1 MTVPP
6 SATCPACNQ
15 IVSDDDEVCAHCGV
29 PIPVFRIASRT
40 PLILPGNP
48 ALSDDDTST
57 GTPAARGVGATVLG
71 LAVVGAIALVMTR
84 EPAPR
89 DVAASATVDAAATAS
104 DTAAPATDVA
114 SAGLI
119 NAMSAR
125 TTSAPAPAVAMTRAT
140 TDSSATPQ
148 QVAPIPSAVADAPV
162 ERPVAPRVAAPAVA
176 PATAIKP
183 ATTPTRS
190 TPTVVASATPTKPA
204 PTAVVSAVPAKI
216 APAKVTPTVV
226 ASAAPTP
233 VAAPAEPPKP
243 AAPVPVLHL
252 VPLVSHSLR
261 TGEIVRIRGTI
272 QDLTSGNALPTE
284 IRYTSAD
291 PRIARVDAR
300 TGEVTGVSAGRVRI
314 VADAGNAGKQTIDL
328 LVQAIPKPVAPT
340 VAPTVVAA
348 ARTPLPQPIVA
359 LPTTVQRTAAKPTAA
374 QIAAAT
380 TQLRA
385 DSAAARSAAAARA
398 VATRPVTPSSI
409 APVANTGSAISPQV
423 LRDVVRPDAGDT
435 RDAASRIASELLSG
449 SHRTTELTQ
458 FFTDGASHR
467 VAIIGAPANVGETPT
482 GVRVTFELRLTKFD
496 AGGRPVTRIIPVQ
509 MDVAKREGNVS
520 TTGVALGALRRP

>member
-6 SATCPACNQ
+6 SATCFACNQ
-15 IVSDDDEVCAHCGV
+15 IVGDDDEVCVHCGM

-57 GTPAARGVGATVLG
+57 GTPAVRSVGAAVVG
-71 LAVVGAIALVMTR
+71 LAFVGAIALVMTQ

-89 DVAASATVDAAATAS
+89 TVAASATVDAAATSS
-104 DTAAPATDVA
+104 DTAAPPTDVA

-125 TTSAPAPAVAMTRAT
+125 TTSTPAPAVAMTRTT
-140 TDSSATPQ
+140 TDASATAL
-148 QVAPIPSAVADAPV
+148 QVAPIASAVADAPV
-162 ERPVAPRVAAPAVA
+162 ERPVAPGVAAPAVA
-176 PATAIKP
+176 PAAAIKP
-183 ATTPTRS
+183 ATTPTR
-190 TPTVVASATPTKPA
+190 AAA
-204 PTAVVSAVPAKI
+204 A
-216 APAKVTPTVV
+216 VV
-226 ASAAPTP
+226 ASAAPTTP
-233 VAAPAEPPKP
+233 ASTAVASAVSAKIAPAKITPTIVASAAPTPTAALAEPPKP
-243 AAPVPVLHL
+243 AALIPVLHL

-291 PRIARVDAR
+291 PRLARVDAR

-314 VADAGNAGKQTIDL
+314 VADGGNAGKQSIDL

-340 VAPTVVAA
+340 VAPAVVAA
-348 ARTPLPQPIVA
+348 ARNPSPQPIVA
-359 LPTTVQRTAAKPTAA
+359 LPAAVQRTAARPTSAE
-374 QIAAAT
+374 IAAAT

-398 VATRPVTPSSI
+398 VATRPATPSSI
-409 APVANTGSAISPQV
+409 APVANTGSAIAPQV

-467 VAIIGAPANVGETPT
+467 VAIIGAPTNVGETPT
-482 GVRVTFELRLTKFD
+482 GVRVTFELRLSKYD
-496 AGGRPVTRIIPVQ
+496 AGGRPITRIVPVQ

-520 TTGVALGALRRP
+520 TFGVALGALRRP

>member
-15 IVSDDDEVCAHCGV
+15 IVGDDDEVCAYCGV
-29 PIPVFRIASRT
+29 PMPVFRIASRT

-57 GTPAARGVGATVLG
+57 GTPAVRTVGAAVIG
-71 LAVVGAIALVMTR
+71 LAFIGAIALVMTQ

-89 DVAASATVDAAATAS
+89 EVAASSTVDAAATGS

-125 TTSAPAPAVAMTRAT
+125 TTSAPAPAVAMPRT
-140 TDSSATPQ
+140 TSVPAATPQ
-148 QVAPIPSAVADAPV
+148 QGATIPIAVTGSRE
-162 ERPVAPRVAAPAVA
+162 ERAVA
-176 PATAIKP
+176 P
-183 ATTPTRS
+183 
-190 TPTVVASATPTKPA
+190 SA
-204 PTAVVSAVPAKI
+204 
-216 APAKVTPTVV
+216 
-226 ASAAPTP
+226 ASAAATSA
-233 VAAPAEPPKP
+233 AAPSEPPRP
-243 AAPVPVLHL
+243 AAPIPVLHL

-261 TGEIVRIRGTI
+261 TGEIVRIRGLI

-314 VADAGNAGKQTIDL
+314 VADGGNAGKQSIDL
-328 LVQAIPKPVAPT
+328 FVQASPKPVAPT

-348 ARTPLPQPIVA
+348 ARVPSPQPIVA
-359 LPTTVQRTAAKPTAA
+359 LPTSAQRTAAKPTAA
-374 QIAAAT
+374 QIASAT
-380 TQLRA
+380 TPLRA

-409 APVANTGSAISPQV
+409 APVANTGAAISPQL

-435 RDAASRIASELLSG
+435 RDAASRIAGELLSG

-482 GVRVTFELRLTKFD
+482 GVRVTFELRLTKYD
-496 AGGRPVTRIIPVQ
+496 AGGRPITRIVPVQ
-509 MDVAKREGNVS
+509 MDVAKREGNIS
-520 TTGVALGALRRP
+520 TSGVALGALRRP